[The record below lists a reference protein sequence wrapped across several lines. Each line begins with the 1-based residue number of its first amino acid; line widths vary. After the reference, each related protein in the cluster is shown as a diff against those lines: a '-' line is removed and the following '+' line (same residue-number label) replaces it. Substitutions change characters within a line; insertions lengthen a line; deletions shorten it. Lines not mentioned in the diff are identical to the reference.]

1 MAGFEF
7 NLKDGKAVVALAGDY
22 DMNAAEAL
30 KKGLDALPEELKGA
44 REVTFDFSKV
54 ERLEPNCAYLFLEA
68 AKQLRAQ
75 GAKALFANVTP
86 DQESLLKA
94 LSAKSPG
101 KADEKP
107 EEEMS
112 PEFIVVEVGEATITL
127 GRDSLEI
134 LSFFG
139 EVMLSLW
146 QVIKWPDRLRVI
158 SIFTHIERAGLNA
171 VPIVCLMSFLIGGII
186 AQQGA
191 FQLRKY
197 GADLLVVNLT
207 GILVLRELGVL
218 LAAIMFAGRSG
229 SAYTAEIGSMK
240 MREEIDA
247 MRVMGLSPIEVLAL
261 PRLIALVIALPLVTV
276 LSDLSA
282 LFGGMLVCWGYV
294 DIAPANFISQIQS
307 SVPVRHAFIGIV
319 KAPFMAIII
328 GIIACIEGLRV
339 RGSAESLGTHTT
351 SSVVK
356 SIFMVIVVDG
366 IFATIFTAMD
376 L

>member
-1 MAGFEF
+1 MAGFEP
-7 NLKDGKAVVALAGDY
+7 NLKDGKAQLKLSGEY
-22 DMNAAEAL
+22 DMQAAEAL
-30 KKGLDALPEELKGA
+30 KKSLDALPGELKGV
-44 REVTFDFSKV
+44 REVVFDFSGV
-54 ERLEPNCAYLFLEA
+54 ERLEPNCAFLFLEA
-68 AKQLRAQ
+68 SQKLSEQ
-75 GAKALFANVTP
+75 GVNALFAGVTP
-86 DQESLLKA
+86 DQEALFKA
-94 LSAKSPG
+94 LSSKLPG
-101 KADEKP
+101 KAEHEQ
-107 EEEMS
+107 EEELT
-112 PEFIVVEVGEATITL
+112 PELLVEEVGEATITL
-127 GRDSLEI
+127 GHDSLEI

-139 EVMLSLW
+139 DVVIGLW
-146 QVIKWPDRLRVI
+146 QVIKLPERLRVI
-158 SIFTHIERAGLNA
+158 SVLTHIERAGLKA
-171 VPIVCLMSFLIGGII
+171 VPIVCLMSFLIGGIV

-191 FQLRKY
+191 YQLRKY

-294 DIAPANFISQIQS
+294 DISPASFITQIQT
-307 SVPVRHAFIGIV
+307 SVPVRHAFIGVV
-319 KAPFMAIII
+319 KAPFMAVII

-339 RGSAESLGTHTT
+339 RGSAESLGAHTT

-356 SIFMVIVVDG
+356 AIFMVIVIDG